1 MKRWLLAA
9 LLCLA
14 PFGADAQTTKAQYSN
29 QDGSVSPG
37 VTVQCP
43 DPNNAGK
50 SYPCPGLNG
59 TGTTTT
65 ANQGTPN
72 AGAASDWN
80 INVDRIGGSAA
91 GAIAPTANSG
101 VSSAVLKASAGNL
114 YDIYLTNDT
123 VKDLWLLVFNATSL
137 PGNGATTTG
146 TASGNLQDCVKVPAG
161 TTGTISYDPF
171 VPESFSVGIVAAASS
186 TKCTTL
192 TADTTALMI
201 HGRAQ

>member
-14 PFGADAQTTKAQYSN
+14 PFGAEAQKAQYVN
-29 QDGSVSPG
+29 PDGSVSPG
-37 VTVQCP
+37 VVVSCP
-43 DPNNAGK
+43 NGNN
-50 SYPCPGLNG
+50 STTCPGLAIG
-59 TGTTTT
+59 T
-65 ANQGTPN
+65 
-72 AGAASDWN
+72 
-80 INVDRIGGSAA
+80 
-91 GAIAPTANSG
+91 IAPTVNSG
-101 VSSAVLKASAGNL
+101 ASSAVLKASPGNL
-114 YDIYLTNDT
+114 YDAYLTNDT

-137 PGNGATTTG
+137 PGNGPTTAG

-171 VPESFSVGIVAAASS
+171 APESFSVGIVAVASS